1 MSLRSLITVGLILG
15 SIVSA
20 WLRFDA
26 GLVALSSIVFV
37 ICIVVAMAG
46 WWFESRRVPN
56 IELPSDVQE
65 LSNRDQLTSAEE
77 KQFADSLQSWHRR
90 QQQQAWSEISRQGP
104 GPLIRLR
111 AAVYYLW
118 LCFFALTVVPPAAV
132 PSAVMS
138 QLPRFA
144 IVLLTLAVAALAFA
158 VPLGIRDWKRA
169 RRSLDDGTDA
179 TPAQ

>member
-1 MSLRSLITVGLILG
+1 MLRSVITVGLVLG

-26 GLVALSSIVFV
+26 GLVALSLIVLL
-37 ICIVVAMAG
+37 ICIVGAIAG
-46 WWFESRRVPN
+46 WLFDARRAPH

-65 LSNRDQLTSAEE
+65 LASRDQLTPAEE

-90 QQQQAWSEISRQGP
+90 QQRQAWREIDRRGP

-111 AAVYYLW
+111 AAFYYLW
-118 LCFFALTVVPPAAV
+118 LCLFALAV
-132 PSAVMS
+132 LPPSAIPRDLLS

-144 IVLLTLAVAALAFA
+144 IVLLPLAVTSLAVA

-179 TPAQ
+179 KPAQ